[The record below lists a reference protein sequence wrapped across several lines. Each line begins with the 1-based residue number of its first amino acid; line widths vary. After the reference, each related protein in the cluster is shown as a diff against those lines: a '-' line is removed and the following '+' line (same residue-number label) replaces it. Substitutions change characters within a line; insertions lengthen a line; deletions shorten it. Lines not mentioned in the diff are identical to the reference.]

1 MARQAIS
8 TGTAANDGTGDNLRD
23 GGVKINANFSELY
36 TDIGGNATT
45 LPGKRVLHRV
55 TTITANATLTLGFD
69 YYILNKATALAL
81 TIPSGVDVGEVK
93 VFTNKGA
100 GLATITGVG
109 IIAGAANS
117 IALAQNEGCQII
129 WDGLKWYIIGNQS
142 VLTLA

>member
-1 MARQAIS
+1 MARQGIS
-8 TGTAANDGTGDNLRD
+8 TGTTGNDGTGDNLRD
-23 GGVKINANFSELY
+23 GGIKINANFSELY

-81 TIPSGVDVGEVK
+81 TLPAGTDTGEIK

-100 GLATITGVG
+100 GVATITANL
-109 IIAGAANS
+109 AGAS
-117 IALAQNEGCQII
+117 VSFALAQYEGCTII
-129 WDGLKWYIIGNQS
+129 WDGTEWYIVGNQS
-142 VLTLA
+142 VLTIV